1 MKLSFYTPDGIHYEE
16 EAISVI
22 VPLIDGLAGIMKDHS
37 PMLAKLS
44 DGIVKGSGSKNQ
56 FKYSVKNGFIEILD
70 NKITI
75 LADEVIPG

>member
-16 EAISVI
+16 EAISVVI
-22 VPLIDGLAGIMKDHS
+22 PLIDGLAGIMKDHS

-44 DGIVKGSGSKNQ
+44 DGIVKGSGNTKK
-56 FKYSVKNGFIEILD
+56 FKYSVKNGFAEVLD
-70 NKITI
+70 NEITI

>member
-1 MKLSFYTPDGIHYEE
+1 
-16 EAISVI
+16 
-22 VPLIDGLAGIMKDHS
+22 
-37 PMLAKLS
+37 MLAKLS
-44 DGIVKGSGSKNQ
+44 DGIVKGTGSKNQ

>member
-1 MKLSFYTPDGIHYEE
+1 
-16 EAISVI
+16 
-22 VPLIDGLAGIMKDHS
+22 MKDHS

-44 DGIVKGSGSKNQ
+44 DGIVKGTGSKNQ

>member
-16 EAISVI
+16 EAISVVI
-22 VPLIDGLAGIMKDHS
+22 PLIDGLAGIMKDHS

-44 DGIVKGSGSKNQ
+44 DGIVKGSSNTKK
-56 FKYSVKNGFIEILD
+56 FKYSVKNGFAEVLD
-70 NKITI
+70 NEITI

>member
-22 VPLIDGLAGIMKDHS
+22 IPLIDGLAGIMKNHS

-44 DGIVKGSGSKNQ
+44 DGIVKGTGSTKK
-56 FKYSVKNGFIEILD
+56 FKYSVKNGFVEVL
-70 NKITI
+70 NNEITI
-75 LADEVIPG
+75 LADEVMPG